1 MDAIESFIVGLPK
14 VELHVHLVGSAL
26 PGTVAAL
33 AARRPGSPVPS
44 DPDLLADYFSFRD
57 FAHFIEVYATVN
69 DLLTD
74 EEDFRLLTHDLGR
87 ELARQHVRYA
97 EVTVTPAM
105 HMRRGV
111 PVLAVLAGIEEGRR
125 EVAEQF
131 GVQLRWCFDIPGEF
145 GVDAGLETARV
156 ALTHRP
162 DALVSFGLGGPEV
175 GVPRAQFR
183 DSFLIA
189 RVAGL
194 HSVPH
199 AGETTGPESVWS
211 ALYDLGAERIGHGTS
226 AVADPGLVGYLRDH
240 RIALEVCPTSNLRT
254 GVVTG
259 LDSHPVRQMLDEH
272 LLVTINS
279 DDPPM
284 FGTDLTAEY
293 VAVARLLDLSTGQIA
308 ALARNGV
315 EASFADAPTKARVT
329 AEIDRY
335 ARAHRAPA

>member
-1 MDAIESFIVGLPK
+1 MRSCRGCMDAIELFIVGLPK

-145 GVDAGLETARV
+145 GVGA
-156 ALTHRP
+156 
-162 DALVSFGLGGPEV
+162 PEV